1 MTRKEVE
8 LIIDEVRYFARL
20 GDAEAAHATEDALR
34 RDFIKWVSE
43 GEATNAQEIARMIL
57 STDDIDFPRW
67 CA

>member
-1 MTRKEVE
+1 MTRNDAERRVE
-8 LIIDEVRYFARL
+8 EIRALA
-20 GDAEAAHATEDALR
+20 GDADAAHTAEDALR